1 MSLLGV
7 LDSAVSGMT
16 AQSQKLTNVGTN
28 ISNSDTVGYKEAS
41 TQFET
46 LLGGA
51 DPGGVVGGGATIKT
65 QNMITGQGTL
75 QSTSSATDIAVN
87 GSGFFIVQG
96 SNGANVLTRS
106 GSFVQNAT
114 GDLVNTAGYTL
125 MGYSL
130 TSGTGTSVAN
140 SLSGLIPI
148 NIGQGPLTA
157 TATTTAT
164 LSANLP
170 SAASI
175 VATASLPSSSTTTSA
190 ASATS
195 YTDKSSIVAYDNLG
209 APVTLDVY
217 TTKTAA
223 NTWEIDVY
231 NQADAASGGGFPY
244 SAAAL
249 NSTTLNFNSTTGAL
263 TSPSSISVAIPNGQT
278 MTMNISSMTQLA
290 AAYTPITAVTNGNAP
305 STFDHVSI
313 SSDGTL
319 SSVYSNGTT
328 VPSYKIPLAT
338 VSSPD
343 LMTPESGNVFA
354 PNLASGTVLVGT
366 AGSAGFGS
374 IDSATLESSTV
385 DLASELTNMIV
396 AQHAYQSNAKVF
408 QTGTDMLD
416 ILMTLKQ
423 Q

>member
-1 MSLLGV
+1 
-7 LDSAVSGMT
+7 
-16 AQSQKLTNVGTN
+16 
-28 ISNSDTVGYKEAS
+28 
-41 TQFET
+41 
-46 LLGGA
+46 
-51 DPGGVVGGGATIKT
+51 
-65 QNMITGQGTL
+65 
-75 QSTSSATDIAVN
+75 
-87 GSGFFIVQG
+87 
-96 SNGANVLTRS
+96 
-106 GSFVQNAT
+106 
-114 GDLVNTAGYTL
+114 
-125 MGYSL
+125 
-130 TSGTGTSVAN
+130 
-140 SLSGLIPI
+140 
-148 NIGQGPLTA
+148 
-157 TATTTAT
+157 
-164 LSANLP
+164 
-170 SAASI
+170 
-175 VATASLPSSSTTTSA
+175 
-190 ASATS
+190 
-195 YTDKSSIVAYDNLG
+195 
-209 APVTLDVY
+209 
-217 TTKTAA
+217 
-223 NTWEIDVY
+223 
-231 NQADAASGGGFPY
+231 
-244 SAAAL
+244 
-249 NSTTLNFNSTTGAL
+249 
-263 TSPSSISVAIPNGQT
+263 
-278 MTMNISSMTQLA
+278 MNISSMTQLA

>member
-7 LDSAVSGMT
+7 LDSAVSGMS

-28 ISNSDTVGYKEAS
+28 ISNSDTVGYKETL

-51 DPGGVVGGGATIKT
+51 EPSGAVPGGTMVKSK
-65 QNMITGQGTL
+65 NMITGQGTL
-75 QSTSSATDIAVN
+75 ASTGSATDLAVKGN
-87 GSGFFIVQG
+87 GFFVVAD
-96 SNGANVLTRS
+96 SAGANVLTRS
-106 GSFVQNAT
+106 GSFVHNAA
-114 GDLVNTAGYTL
+114 GNLVNTAGFTL

-130 TSGTGTSVAN
+130 ATGTGTSIIN
-140 SLSGLIPI
+140 SLSGLTAI

-170 SAASI
+170 SAATA
-175 VATASLPSSSTTTSA
+175 VATALLPSANLATS
-190 ASATS
+190 S

-209 APVTLDVY
+209 SPVTLDVY

-244 SAAAL
+244 SSSAL
-249 NSTTLNFNSTTGAL
+249 NTTTLNFSSTTGAL
-263 TSPSSISVAIPNGQT
+263 TSPSSISLTVPNGQT
-278 MTMNISSMTQLA
+278 MTMTISSMTQLA
-290 AAYTPITAVTNGNAP
+290 ASYTPITAVTNGNAP

-313 SSDGTL
+313 SSDGIL

-328 VPSYKIPLAT
+328 VASYKIPLAT
-338 VSSPD
+338 VPSPD
-343 LMTPESGNVFA
+343 FMTPLSGNVYE
-354 PNLASGTVLVGT
+354 PSLASGTVLVGT
-366 AGSAGFGS
+366 AGTAGLGT
-374 IDSATLESSTV
+374 IASATLEQSTV
-385 DLASELTNMIV
+385 DLANELTNMIV